1 MKMSFK
7 VADNIGIVT
16 IQAMPDIYY
25 LNGGNDHIY
34 TASFVMPKNL
44 KKVKQLIDE
53 TCKKLLSQISEKE
66 KQQCH

>member
-16 IQAMPDIYY
+16 IHAMPDIYY
-25 LNGGNDHIY
+25 LNGGTDHIY
-34 TASFVMPKNL
+34 TASFDMPKNL
-44 KKVKQLIDE
+44 HKVKQLIDE
-53 TCKKLLSQISEKE
+53 TSKKLLSQISEKE